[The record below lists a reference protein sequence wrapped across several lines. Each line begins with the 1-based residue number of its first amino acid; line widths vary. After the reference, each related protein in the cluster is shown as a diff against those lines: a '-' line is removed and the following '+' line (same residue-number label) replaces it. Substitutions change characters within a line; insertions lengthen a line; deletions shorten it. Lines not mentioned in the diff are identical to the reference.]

1 MIPKSTAAA
10 DVAERLWARAIGG
23 ATAPGEVAAAAD
35 LMCAQV
41 GAGLRRWIRAAGY
54 NALLD
59 RALANARPEHPVL
72 DFVSCLGTDATVI
85 VGVVRARGAGELSAG
100 LVAVVSELVELLGRI
115 IGAEMAVQLV
125 EQISIPSPRG
135 VVSTRPQGGLDGD

>member
-1 MIPKSTAAA
+1 MIPRSIAAV
-10 DVAERLWARAIGG
+10 DVAERLWARAVGG
-23 ATAPGEVAAAAD
+23 ATAPSEVAVAAD

-41 GAGLRRWIRAAGY
+41 GAGLRRWIGAAGY

-59 RALANARPEHPVL
+59 RALAKARSEHPVL
-72 DFVSCLGTDATVI
+72 DEVTCLGKDASVI

-115 IGAEMAVQLV
+115 IGDEMVVQLV
-125 EQISIPSPRG
+125 EQISMPSPRG
-135 VVSTRPQGGLDGD
+135 VVSTRPQGGRDGD